1 MVSVRS
7 DEDGD
12 DTLETIESFMS
23 DWIMIGK
30 RLDELRERYPDK
42 YVAVK
47 NGKIVDSDEDLDAL
61 LSRLEEKGIDP
72 SRTPVEFISRKPEP
86 LIV

>member
-1 MVSVRS
+1 MSVRCE
-7 DEDGD
+7 EDRD
-12 DTLETIESFMS
+12 DGLKAIESFMA
-23 DWIMIGK
+23 DWIMIGE
-30 RLDELRERYPDK
+30 RLDELRKRYPDK
-42 YVAVK
+42 YVAAK

-72 SRTPVEFISRKPEP
+72 SRTPVEFISRKPEL